1 MEDGNNF
8 GVSVQEETMA
18 ELKGVEA
25 ESAVFLESISSYFF
39 SRAKVSKIQSIL
51 RIG

>member
-25 ESAVFLESISSYFF
+25 ESAVFLESITSYFF
-39 SRAKVSKIQSIL
+39 SRAKVGVDRSL
-51 RIG
+51 VTGL